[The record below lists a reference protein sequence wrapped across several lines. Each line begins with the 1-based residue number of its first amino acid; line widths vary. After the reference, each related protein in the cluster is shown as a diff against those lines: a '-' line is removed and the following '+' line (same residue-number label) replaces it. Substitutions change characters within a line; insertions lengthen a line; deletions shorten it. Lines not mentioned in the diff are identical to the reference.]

1 MKKRRKKHMKIIIEG
16 CDGTG
21 KTTLA
26 NLLAE
31 RYGMDICHCT
41 HKDPADYD
49 FYRQT
54 LRKENVIWDRHTLG
68 ELIYPQVFNRKQ
80 KIGTEDARLIMHY
93 AKEENVKV
101 FVLTCNVTEIW
112 RRLDRRGNE
121 HRKIYENVP
130 YIDERFRFYAKE
142 FGIPIIDTSKMT
154 LKEIYNI
161 ISKDFKGE

>member
-1 MKKRRKKHMKIIIEG
+1 MKIILEG

-31 RYGMDICHCT
+31 KYGMDVCHCT
-41 HKDPADYD
+41 HKDPADYE
-49 FYRQT
+49 FYKQT

-68 ELIYPQVFNRKQ
+68 ELIYPNIFKRRAQ
-80 KIGTEDARLIMHY
+80 IGAEDARLLMHY
-93 AKEENVKV
+93 AKEEKVKV

-121 HRKIYENVP
+121 NRKIYENVP
-130 YIDERFRFYAKE
+130 YIDEQFKFYAKQ